1 MNTKLI
7 SHKDR
12 VDALISQMWKSGYL
26 TISRKYGKY
35 LPAPQPVGEFEVDA
49 IGKYKRKYM
58 IGIVLRD
65 EELNNPK
72 LLSKIKYLSSQNTKY
87 TNEKVKL
94 IIGVNQKNFQKL
106 NEMINTLPTENKN
119 QIQIYLLND

>member
-72 LLSKIKYLSSQNTKY
+72 LVSKIKYLSSQNTKY

-106 NEMINTLPTENKN
+106 SEMINTLPPENKN
-119 QIQIYLLND
+119 QIQIYLLKD

>member
-49 IGKYKRKYM
+49 IGKYKRKYI

-106 NEMINTLPTENKN
+106 SEMINTLPAENKN
-119 QIQIYLLND
+119 QIQIYLLKD